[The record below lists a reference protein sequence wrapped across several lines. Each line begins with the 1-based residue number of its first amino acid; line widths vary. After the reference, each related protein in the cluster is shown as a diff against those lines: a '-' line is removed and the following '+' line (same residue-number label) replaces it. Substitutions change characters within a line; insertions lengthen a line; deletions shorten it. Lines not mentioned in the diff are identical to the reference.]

1 MNVTSDLT
9 IKTGMASTIG
19 FTIVIIL
26 GAIYDLI
33 GFDILGF
40 SSFSKVIITVIYYY
54 FYIYLLIIIRNILI
68 KYYAIRKLKSTFD
81 WLIKIEVIRSVL
93 GVLSSIGIDSDLYY
107 IFMLLGI
114 TVLLL
119 YILLYIRI
127 LKIKKDDIPIIRHLQ
142 NLGKTV
148 IPLFV
153 VAVVIGTV
161 MRILFDQNVIEI
173 IPLLKIIPM
182 IFIFIFLREYRIKE
196 LKNASSN
203 ILNN

>member
-1 MNVTSDLT
+1 M
-9 IKTGMASTIG
+9 
-19 FTIVIIL
+19 
-26 GAIYDLI
+26 
-33 GFDILGF
+33 
-40 SSFSKVIITVIYYY
+40 
-54 FYIYLLIIIRNILI
+54 
-68 KYYAIRKLKSTFD
+68 
-81 WLIKIEVIRSVL
+81 
-93 GVLSSIGIDSDLYY
+93 
-107 IFMLLGI
+107 
-114 TVLLL
+114 LL
-119 YILLYIRI
+119 YILLFIRI

-203 ILNN
+203 ILNH